1 MNQTT
6 RGIFLHAVKYSENS
20 LIASIYTEA
29 FGRKSFIV
37 NSVRSKNAKIKA
49 AIFQPLY
56 LLELEASFKPGT
68 EIYRINN
75 ARISDPFSTVPFDI
89 RKSTQ
94 ALFLSEV
101 LYKCLREEEAN
112 PALFGFI
119 YHAMILLDL
128 SEAGVNNFYLWFLLN
143 LTKYLGIY
151 PEGTD
156 ARMSNFFDL
165 QSATFVSHEPVHGQ
179 FADKRETEML
189 ARLIA
194 ADTSELAALGFNQS
208 DRKILLR
215 KLLDFYK
222 IHFDDL
228 GNFRSL
234 VVLTEILK

>member
-29 FGRKSFIV
+29 FGRKSFII

-56 LLELEASFKPGT
+56 LLEIEASFKPGT
-68 EIYRINN
+68 EIYRVSN
-75 ARISDPFSTVPFDI
+75 ARILDPFSTVPFDI

-112 PALFGFI
+112 PELFEFI
-119 YHAMILLDL
+119 YHAMVFLDL
-128 SEAGVNNFYLWFLLN
+128 NDSGVNNFYLWFLLN

-151 PEGTD
+151 PEGSE
-156 ARMSNFFDL
+156 AKVSNFFDL
-165 QSATFVSHEPVHGQ
+165 QSATFVSREPVHGQ
-179 FADKRETEML
+179 FADKRETELL
-189 ARLIA
+189 ARLIE
-194 ADTSELAALGFNQS
+194 ADSSELANLAYTHA
-208 DRKILLR
+208 DRKMVLR
-215 KLLDFYK
+215 KLLDFYR

-228 GNFRSL
+228 GSFKSL
-234 VVLTEILK
+234 EVLTEVLK